1 MSDQNQ
7 PAEQQRLEQLTLF
20 FKVFANVER
29 LRIAG
34 LLAGET
40 LNTAQIA
47 ERLSLQPY
55 PVLRHLEQMES
66 LGVVKVVS
74 PAGAEAGQPAR
85 RGRNEAPALYRLDT
99 AAIEALSKQVLAG
112 SRPTARPEDFEGEAY
127 ERKVLSD
134 FMTADGRLKSIPNQ
148 EKKRQVILRH
158 LVQTFQPGERYPE
171 KQVNELLRRYHEDTA
186 ALRRYLVD
194 GGLLAREQGV
204 YWRL

>member
-7 PAEQQRLEQLTLF
+7 PSEQQLAQLTLF
-20 FKVFANVER
+20 FKIFANVER
-29 LRIAG
+29 LKIAG
-34 LLAGET
+34 LLANET
-40 LNTAQIA
+40 LNAAQIA
-47 ERLSLQPY
+47 GRLSLQPY
-55 PVLRHLEQMES
+55 QVLRHLEQMES

-74 PAGAEAGQPAR
+74 PADAAAARPAGR
-85 RGRNEAPALYRLDT
+85 SRNEAPALYRLDT

-158 LVQTFQPGERYPE
+158 LVQAFQPGERYPE

-194 GGLLAREQGV
+194 GGLLEREQGV